1 VSWRTPSLRKR
12 LAAGFTLSF
21 VLLTVGTMALV
32 GSITDRRHMASD
44 FAVILVEGDIL
55 RGADGALRLR
65 KGGRTE
71 ALAARS
77 PGLWVLASDGRRDLV
92 HGSPP
97 PDARQVFPVLVRT
110 ARWQDPA
117 VNLRVAADPA
127 IGHATVERADT
138 PAGRVTVM
146 VGGVDPSAVGAGILG
161 FYLFASGVTVL
172 VPILVVLALVVLL
185 IVRPIVL
192 KGLRPLAA
200 AASRLDGADPAM
212 RLPEQGVMSELLPL
226 VRALNSAL
234 ERLEQA
240 FEGRRRFMAD
250 VAHEFRTPLAVLTMH
265 ADELPEGRTRADLQ
279 RGLFR
284 MSQMVAQML
293 DSERLGRPGR
303 REPVDLAGVA
313 REATAD
319 IAPLA
324 LEAGYQLEFAADA
337 ERVLVEG
344 DAHAIKR
351 AVTNLLGNA
360 VAHAGGSG
368 AIRVRVGADA
378 VVEVSDEGAGV
389 SEEARE
395 RVFEPFHRER
405 WDRDGCGLG
414 LHLVRE
420 IMRAHGGSA
429 ELADYGSGAI
439 FRLVFPRPAAVREAH
454 R

>member
-1 VSWRTPSLRKR
+1 MGWRTPSLTKR
-12 LAAGFTLSF
+12 LVAGFMVSL
-21 VLLTVGTMALV
+21 VLMSLALV
-32 GSITDRRHMASD
+32 ALVAAITPEHHMASEHG
-44 FAVILVEGDIL
+44 AALVQEEL
-55 RGADGALRLR
+55 QRTPDGGLRL
-65 KGGRTE
+65 KPGGKTAE
-71 ALAARS
+71 LAARS
-77 PGLWVLASDGRRDLV
+77 PQMWFLASDGEHELTY
-92 HGSPP
+92 GKPP
-97 PDARQVFPVLVRT
+97 ADARQVFPVLV
-110 ARWQDPA
+110 
-117 VNLRVAADPA
+117 
-127 IGHATVERADT
+127 
-138 PAGRVTVM
+138 
-146 VGGVDPSAVGAGILG
+146 G
-161 FYLFASGVTVL
+161 FYLFASAVIMAA
-172 VPILVVLALVVLL
+172 PILVVLAVVVLL
-185 IVRPIVL
+185 ILRPIVL

-212 RLPEQGVMSELLPL
+212 RLPEEGVMSELLPL

-234 ERLEQA
+234 DRLEQA

-284 MSQMVAQML
+284 MSQMVGQML

-303 REPVDLAGVA
+303 REPVDLAAVA
-313 REATAD
+313 RGATAD

-378 VVEVSDEGAGV
+378 VVEVADEGAGV
-389 SEEARE
+389 SKEARE

-420 IMRAHGGSA
+420 IMRAHGGRA
-429 ELADYGSGAI
+429 ELADYGTGAI
-439 FRLVFPRPAAVREAH
+439 FRLVVPRPGAAQEALQ
-454 R
+454 